1 MARFK
6 IFDQSGD
13 LINTIIADLEFVEAA
28 YPGRFELVPE
38 APAPPAEVPFQDLTR
53 RQLLLALL
61 SIEITE
67 EMVDAQI
74 DLIADPDERAYS
86 RIEWKAASTFRR
98 HHPLVDMMALSFS
111 LPVEQVDDLW
121 RWAYSL

>member
-1 MARFK
+1 MRFK
-6 IFDQSGD
+6 IFDGAGQH
-13 LINTIIADLEFVEAA
+13 INTIIADLAFVEAA

-38 APAPPAEVPFQDLTR
+38 LPLPAADPPMQDLTR

-61 SIEITE
+61 SIAITE

-74 DLIADPDERAYS
+74 DLILDPEERAYS

-98 HHPLVDMMALSFS
+98 HHPLVDMMAPSFS

-121 RWAYSL
+121 RWAAGL